1 MKRTCFCSDGL
12 HFTEKGSAMVFKHV
26 LAAIENLPG
35 EPSLANEH
43 LPWDYP
49 VHSDIDPNNP
59 KRTFEEWAKRAPQ
72 RS

>member
-1 MKRTCFCSDGL
+1 
-12 HFTEKGSAMVFKHV
+12 MVFKHV